1 MNNFTDILDKPAE
14 EIKAPPPIPT
24 GTYLCVV
31 DGPPEFKEQKNFKIC
46 EFKLKIIQAFA
57 DVDDAAFREAGGAGR
72 TLRHGIFLNDKE
84 GNTTDWALLQ
94 FLENYCGIEKT
105 GKTLRVMLPES
116 AGKQVLATV
125 IHKPSDD
132 GSRINANIKSVGK
145 V

>member
-31 DGPPEFKEQKNFKIC
+31 DGPPEFKEQQNFKIC

-57 DVDDAAFREAGGAGR
+57 DVDENAFREAGGAGR
-72 TLRHGIFLNDKE
+72 QLRHGIFLNDRE
-84 GNTTDWALLQ
+84 GNVTDYNLLR
-94 FLENYCGIEKT
+94 FLADHLGIDKI

-132 GSRINANIKSVGK
+132 GSRINANIKSTGK